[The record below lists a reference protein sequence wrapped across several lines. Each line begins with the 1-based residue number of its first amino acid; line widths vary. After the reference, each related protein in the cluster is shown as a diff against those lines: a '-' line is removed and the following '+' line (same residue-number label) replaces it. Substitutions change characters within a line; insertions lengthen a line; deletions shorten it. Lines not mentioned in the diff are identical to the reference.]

1 MKLIRMKKLFL
12 FIIGIV
18 VLFSACSKGIVSPK
32 PDMDY
37 KQEMRQFVQNI
48 SAFARSQH
56 HGFIVIP
63 QNGVE
68 LVSLTGD
75 ETGKADTTYLSA
87 IDGLGQE
94 DLFYGYTNDNKATP
108 SSVSNYLV
116 HFLDLAKNTSKV
128 QVLVTDYCSDHAK
141 MDDAFNKNQQKDYL
155 SFAADQR
162 ALDNI
167 PDYPSSVSGE
177 NNTVIAQL
185 SQAKNFLYLINPD
198 NRYVSPQD
206 IVNAVKSTNYDVL
219 IMDLFFNGKS
229 YTAQQMNELKQKAN
243 GGKRLL
249 IAYMSIGEAEDYRYY
264 WQTDWSKNPPSW
276 LEKEDPNWK
285 GNFYVRYWNPTWQ
298 NLIYGNQDSYTQ
310 KIINA
315 GFDGVYLD
323 IIDAFERYE

>member
-1 MKLIRMKKLFL
+1 MKSFFL
-12 FIIGIV
+12 FFTGLII
-18 VLFSACSKGIVSPK
+18 LFSSCGKGTENSAI
-32 PDMDY
+32 DY
-37 KQEMRQFVQNI
+37 KQEMRQFVQHI
-48 SAFARSQH
+48 SAFARNQH
-56 HGFIVIP
+56 PGFVVIP

-75 ETGKADTTYLSA
+75 ETGKADTTYLAA

-94 DLFYGYTNDNKATP
+94 DLFYGYTNDNKAT
-108 SSVSNYLV
+108 SSDVSNYLV

-128 QVLVTDYCSDHAK
+128 QIMVTDYCSDYAK
-141 MDDAFNKNQQKDYL
+141 MDDAFNKNHQKDYL

-198 NRYVSPQD
+198 NRYASSQD
-206 IVNAVKSTNYDVL
+206 FVDAIKSTNYDVL
-219 IMDLFFNGKS
+219 IMDLFFNSKP
-229 YTAQQMNELKQKAN
+229 YTAQQMNDLKQKAN

-264 WQTDWSKNPPSW
+264 WQADWSKNPPAW
-276 LEKEDPNWK
+276 LEKENPKWK
-285 GNFYVRYWNPTWQ
+285 GDFYVWYWNPTWQ
-298 NLIYGNQDSYTQ
+298 NLIYGTRDSYTQ
-310 KIINA
+310 KIIDA